1 MIVSYE
7 AFEGALLCIGNGGVE
22 CRSSLTTNKYEHTI
36 LFKKLNERRNLETF
50 GNSLIPIRR
59 WFCLATIEERVI
71 RNENSISVQGERLSA
86 IEAILPHLATKADL
100 KALENKLLALENKLF
115 WVGIGIST
123 ALVVNIVMTLL
134 G

>member
-1 MIVSYE
+1 M
-7 AFEGALLCIGNGGVE
+7 
-22 CRSSLTTNKYEHTI
+22 
-36 LFKKLNERRNLETF
+36 
-50 GNSLIPIRR
+50 
-59 WFCLATIEERVI
+59 ATIEERVI
-71 RNENSISVQGERLSA
+71 RNENSIAEHGERLSA

-100 KALENKLLALENKLF
+100 KALENKLLGLENKLL